1 MRKPGQAK
9 TANKKMK
16 NWLLGLS
23 VSLNLVLVGVLVFL
37 NDRYGLWAKVQ
48 RVALVEGRLPG
59 LVSPHDLNR
68 NYQVRREMF
77 RLDRNESEK
86 VLMLGDSLTAQG
98 EWNAMLGEPLVAN
111 RGIDGDTSAGVLARL
126 GDDADFRGDA
136 VVIWIGTNDV
146 LHGGAAGPV
155 AERIMEAAR
164 GKAEILKRNLTTK
177 DTNLHEIGKI
187 IDGKII
193 GTTESTTEQRGRCET
208 RKLGKAEGRATESWP
223 QRGAASGTMQVNEQP
238 KVGPKGTQVARE
250 AARES
255 AEGSPSGARRAGASE
270 STLGA
275 GATESKEE
283 AGQRLAGQAGA
294 AFSNPSTSELAR
306 DSENLSLTHFA
317 SGPAFSP
324 ATSYPLPATAPEA
337 QVFVLGIP
345 PMATWWE
352 GARERNATIREIN
365 ARLAQGAEQNGYRF
379 IELESVLADE
389 NGFLNGD
396 MTSDGVHLSAKG
408 YVAVLEKMKDG
419 PLSGWRVQKNS
430 I

>member
-1 MRKPGQAK
+1 
-9 TANKKMK
+9 MK
-16 NWLLGLS
+16 NWILGLS
-23 VSLNLVLVGVLVFL
+23 VLLNLLLLGGLILL

-48 RVALVEGRLPG
+48 RVALEEGRVPG
-59 LVSPHDLNR
+59 VVQPHELNR

-77 RLDRNESEK
+77 RLDRNELAK

-111 RGIDGDTSAGVLARL
+111 RGIDGDTSAGVLARI
-126 GDDADFRGDA
+126 GDDADFRGDT

-146 LHGGAAGPV
+146 LQGGSAAPV
-155 AERIMEAAR
+155 AERIIEAAR
-164 GKAEILKRNLTTK
+164 AKADLKK
-177 DTNLHEIGKI
+177 SF
-187 IDGKII
+187 
-193 GTTESTTEQRGRCET
+193 TTESTEDTTEQRGRCE
-208 RKLGKAEGRATESWP
+208 
-223 QRGAASGTMQVNEQP
+223 VEQP
-238 KVGPKGTQVARE
+238 QVGPKGE
-250 AARES
+250 E
-255 AEGSPSGARRAGASE
+255 
-270 STLGA
+270 A

-306 DSENLSLTHFA
+306 DSENTSLTHFA

-345 PMATWWE
+345 PMARWWE
-352 GARERNATIREIN
+352 GARERNGTIREIN
-365 ARLAQGAEQNGYRF
+365 ARLVEGADENGYRF

-389 NGFLNGD
+389 NGFLRGD

-408 YVAVLEKMKDG
+408 YVAVIEKMKNG
-419 PLSGWRVQKNS
+419 PLRGR
-430 I
+430 

>member
-1 MRKPGQAK
+1 
-9 TANKKMK
+9 MK
-16 NWLLGLS
+16 NWLLGVS
-23 VSLNLVLVGVLVFL
+23 VLLNLLLLVALILL

-48 RVALVEGRLPG
+48 RVALVGGRVPG
-59 LVSPHDLNR
+59 GAESYELNR
-68 NYQVRREMF
+68 NYQVQREMF
-77 RLDRNESEK
+77 RLDKNESAK

-238 KVGPKGTQVARE
+238 KVGPKGTLVARE

-275 GATESKEE
+275 GASESKEE

-306 DSENLSLTHFA
+306 DSENLSLTYFA

-365 ARLAQGAEQNGYRF
+365 ARLAEGAEQNGYRF
-379 IELESVLADE
+379 IELESVLVDE

-419 PLSGWRVQKNS
+419 PLSGWRGQKNS